1 MSYGLLDYGRMISD
15 HVRTDA
21 FLRAMERVVDR
32 DSVVVDIGTGTGIFA
47 LSACRL
53 GARHVYAIEPDDVIE
68 VARRIAADNGF
79 DDRISFLQGTSTE
92 VDLPEPADVIISDIG
107 GLLPHYD
114 QHIPSI
120 VDARDRWLTAGGAL
134 IPAADV
140 LRCAV
145 VETPET
151 YEQTIGVW
159 EDTRFGLDMHA
170 GQDLAVNIWHLAQV
184 REDQLLS
191 DGATLT
197 RIDYAT
203 VGSPDLDAEVGL
215 VISRG
220 ATAHGLLVWFDRD
233 VARDI
238 HLSNAPGAPADV
250 APQRI
255 YGTAFFPWSRPT
267 DVHSGDH
274 VTVRLRAN
282 MVSGDYVWRW
292 SARVTPA
299 RPTSQGG
306 STFSQ
311 STFYA
316 VPLSKRKL
324 RARAGNFKPTL
335 NEDGRFAR
343 YVLDL
348 MDGELSLEEI
358 AARVNEEF
366 PDRSPG
372 PSSALDDIGEL
383 SLRYGM

>member
-21 FLRAMERVVDR
+21 FLKAMERVVAR
-32 DSVVVDIGTGTGIFA
+32 DSVVVDIGTGAGIFA

-79 DDRISFLQGTSTE
+79 GDRITFLQDTSLA
-92 VDLPEPADVIISDIG
+92 VDLPEPVDVIISDIG
-107 GLLPHYD
+107 GVLPHYS

-120 VDARDRWLTAGGAL
+120 VDARERWLTAGGAL

-151 YEQTIGVW
+151 YERTVGVW
-159 EDTRFGLDMHA
+159 GDSRFGLDMHA
-170 GQDLAVNIWHLAQV
+170 GQDLVVNIWHQTHIPEGQFLTEA
-184 REDQLLS
+184 
-191 DGATLT
+191 ATLT

-203 VGSPDLDAEVGL
+203 VSGPDLDAEVDL

-233 VARDI
+233 VAPDI
-238 HLSNAPGAPADV
+238 HLLNAPGAPADV

-267 DVHSGDH
+267 AVHRGDD

-282 MVSGDYVWRW
+282 LVDGDYVWRW
-292 SARVTPA
+292 GARVTPT
-299 RPTSQGG
+299 RSTSEGG

-311 STFYA
+311 STFHA

-324 RARAGNFKPTL
+324 RARAGDFKPTL

-348 MDGELSLEEI
+348 MNAELSLEEI
-358 AARVNEEF
+358 ATRVNEEF
-366 PDRSPG
+366 PDRFTR
-372 PSSALDDIGEL
+372 PSEALDDIGEL
-383 SLRYGM
+383 SLKYGA